1 MWKCHSCHSENED
14 NYRFCL
20 NCGAERFKAPAPKPK
35 SAPRKADAAPAP
47 APRPVKAKP
56 VPARES
62 RKTAATILLLILSLL
77 LILAVIGVIIVY
89 PMLSE
94 KANDKREENNENGR
108 GNRRNP
114 STVTDDT
121 VSPTPDSGT
130 VIISGDDQSPVI
142 NPQTTTAPDESILV
156 PVTSP
161 LPTFMPIITPEPQ
174 PTPGAPIPPSVTP
187 PPQDYAPY
195 ITFVP
200 SPTPTPTPQPLPVVT
215 PVPEPIIII
224 GSPEPVMPTTAP
236 QPVTPTASPVPADAY
251 ILPESNS
258 RLITAADLQNLSWEQ
273 CTLARNEIY
282 ARHGR
287 IFVNQAISDYFKSK
301 TWYNGTIEP
310 DKFNEGVFNDFERAN
325 IQFILQYEIDHW
337 GRSYY

>member
-1 MWKCHSCHSENED
+1 MWKCRSCHSENED
-14 NYRFCL
+14 TYRFCL
-20 NCGAERFKAPAPKPK
+20 NCGAERSKAPAPAPKP
-35 SAPRKADAAPAP
+35 AARKAAAPAS
-47 APRPVKAKP
+47 APKPVKAKP
-56 VPARES
+56 VPAGES
-62 RKTAATILLLILSLL
+62 RKTTATILLLILSLL

-108 GNRRNP
+108 GRRTAE
-114 STVTDDT
+114 TVTDDLVT
-121 VSPTPDSGT
+121 PTPDSGT
-130 VIISGDDQSPVI
+130 IVISGDDQSPVV
-142 NPQTTTAPDESILV
+142 NPAQTNVPDDPVLV
-156 PVTSP
+156 PVSSP
-161 LPTFMPIITPEPQ
+161 LPTFTPIVTPEPQ
-174 PTPGAPIPPSVTP
+174 PTPGAPNPPSVTP

-200 SPTPTPTPQPLPVVT
+200 SPPPTPTPQPLPVVT

-224 GSPEPVMPTTAP
+224 GSPEPATPTPTP
-236 QPVTPTASPVPADAY
+236 VPVTPTASPVPADAY

-258 RLITAADLQNLSWEQ
+258 RLITNADLQSLSWEQ

-287 IFVNQAISDYFKSK
+287 IFVNQAISEYFKSR

-310 DKFNEGVFNDFERAN
+310 DKFSESVFNDYERAN